1 MNDGQ
6 AQKTRTGAQLDDTP
20 KPAPA
25 PLYKRPV
32 IQPATAVNNA
42 TAQTDKTRSG
52 AELAPNDGYYAPG
65 FTGGQTTQNTGNL
78 FWLWGIGAAIGAY
91 LVFRPK
97 PKRRTKR
104 R

>member
-1 MNDGQ
+1 M
-6 AQKTRTGAQLDDTP
+6 RTGAQLDDTP
-20 KPAPA
+20 KPTPA

-42 TAQTDKTRSG
+42 TAKADKMRSG
-52 AELAPNDGYYAPG
+52 AELSPDDGEYAPG
-65 FTGGQTTQNTGNL
+65 FSGGQQQTGNL